1 MKTWSNKSQSGKDIV
16 GRMKNT
22 KYSRLLIG
30 LLGIVLIGML
40 GACTVENISESDDG
54 LQFLEA
60 VSEQKEVPIEESA
73 PEPVNTSETNETPA
87 PMVEPKSTPET
98 TVEPTMEPTNTPEV
112 TSEPTVEPT
121 RIPEVTPAPI
131 VEPTPSLEVTQESTP
146 QPTIKEDVEQET
158 ATTQT
163 DYVLN
168 KNTKKFH
175 YSGCS
180 SVKQMKDKN
189 KKFYTG
195 TREECISMGYDPCGR
210 CKP

>member
-1 MKTWSNKSQSGKDIV
+1 M
-16 GRMKNT
+16 
-22 KYSRLLIG
+22 G

-54 LQFLEA
+54 LQMVEA
-60 VSEQKEVPIEESA
+60 VSVQKEISIEESV
-73 PEPVNTSETNETPA
+73 PEPVETSETNETPA
-87 PMVEPKSTPET
+87 PMVEMTSTPEAP
-98 TVEPTMEPTNTPEV
+98 VEPTMEQTNTSEVTAEPTVEPTNTPEV
-112 TSEPTVEPT
+112 TSETTVEPT
-121 RIPEVTPAPI
+121 RIPEVTSNPI
-131 VEPTPSLEVTQESTP
+131 VEPTPSPEVTQEPTP
-146 QPTIKEDVEQET
+146 QPTIKEDAEQESAT
-158 ATTQT
+158 AQT

>member
-1 MKTWSNKSQSGKDIV
+1 M
-16 GRMKNT
+16 
-22 KYSRLLIG
+22 G
-30 LLGIVLIGML
+30 LLGMMIIGML
-40 GACTVENISESDDG
+40 GACTVENVGESDDG
-54 LQFLEA
+54 LQMVEV
-60 VSEQKEVPIEESA
+60 VSEQKEISIEESA
-73 PEPVNTSETNETPA
+73 PEPVNTSETNATPA

-98 TVEPTMEPTNTPEV
+98 TVEPVVEPTNTPETTVESTVEPTNTPEV

-121 RIPEVTPAPI
+121 RTPEVTAEPI
-131 VEPTPSLEVTQESTP
+131 VEPTPSPKVTQEPTP
-146 QPTIKEDVEQET
+146 QPTIKEDAEQESAT
-158 ATTQT
+158 AQT

-175 YSGCS
+175 YTGCS